1 MKRFF
6 MTLAAAIMMV
16 SGATAQTSAV
26 KNAVKSTF
34 TLNAYDAGG
43 SLISTTRGIF
53 TTDNGEGFCTW
64 TPLSKAARAEIT
76 DANGRKYEVST
87 IIGANELYDVCKF
100 RAVGQGKTT
109 PALLATTTQPAN
121 SKVWLVSSTDKKAA
135 PKQYDVERAEKF
147 MDKYSYYIMGY
158 NDEIP
163 DAGCPFVNE
172 KGQVIGLLQPSE
184 TSNEIHAVD
193 VQFIQSLHLEAISV
207 GMPMYAKTGIRL
219 EMPADKEQALL
230 MLMMSGEQRDSTK
243 YAGYMND
250 FISKFPHEV
259 DGYTT
264 RALSKVAANDFAG
277 ADADMTTAL
286 KEAANKA
293 EAHAEYARVMYNKI
307 IYNPDTTFTSWT
319 LDKALQ
325 EAETAYKLDAQPSYK
340 HRVAQI
346 NFSKGEY
353 AKAYDMFIDL
363 SKTSLRNS
371 EVYFEAAQCKTMMKA
386 PQKEITELLD
396 SAVAVC
402 PRPLTN
408 VSAPY
413 VLARAQAYDASGE
426 YRKALADYN
435 SYDTLM
441 LGRANAEFYYTRYNC
456 ELKIRQYQQALNDI
470 AHAAYLSPQEPLY
483 LAEMAS
489 LELRVNRLNDAISV
503 SDLCLKISPDNTD
516 ALIIKG
522 VALINN
528 KKKAEGMEC
537 LKRAKELG
545 DERAQGMM
553 DKYK

>member
-6 MTLAAAIMMV
+6 MTLAATMLMV
-16 SGATAQTSAV
+16 FGAYAQTSAV
-26 KNAVKSTF
+26 KNAAKSTF
-34 TLNAYDAGG
+34 TLNAYDADGK
-43 SLISTTRGIF
+43 LISTTRGIF

-76 DANGRKYEVST
+76 DANGRKYEVNT

-109 PALLATTTQPAN
+109 PALLATTPQPGG
-121 SKVWLVSSTDKKAA
+121 SKVWLVSDNDKKAM
-135 PKQYDVERAEKF
+135 PKPYEVERSEKF
-147 MDKYSYYIMGY
+147 MDKYSYYIMPY

-163 DAGCPFVNE
+163 DAGCPFVND

-193 VQFIQSLHLEAISV
+193 VQFIQSLHLEAIAAST
-207 GMPMYAKTGIRL
+207 PMFAKTGIRI
-219 EMPADKEQALL
+219 EMPNDKEQALL
-230 MLMMSGEQRDSTK
+230 MLMMAGEQRDSTK
-243 YAGYMND
+243 YAKYVND

-264 RALSKVAANDFAG
+264 RAFNKVAEGNFAG
-277 ADADMTTAL
+277 ADADMNTAL
-286 KEAANKA
+286 KEATNKA
-293 EAHAEYARVMYNKI
+293 EAHAEYSRVMYNKI
-307 IYNPDTTFTSWT
+307 IYNPDTTFTTWT
-319 LDKALQ
+319 LDKALH

-353 AKAYDMFIDL
+353 AKAYDMFMEL
-363 SKTSLRNS
+363 SKTPLRNS
-371 EVYFEAAQCKTMMKA
+371 ELFFEAAQCKNQLKA
-386 PQKEITELLD
+386 PQQEIIELLD
-396 SAVAVC
+396 SAVAAC

-413 VLARAQAYDASGE
+413 VLARAQAYDANKE

-441 LGRANAEFYYTRYNC
+441 YGRANAEFYYTRYVC

-489 LELRVNRLNDAISV
+489 LELRVNRLDDAINV

>member
-1 MKRFF
+1 

-34 TLNAYDAGG
+34 ILNAYDADG

-109 PALLATTTQPAN
+109 PALLAATTQPAN

-135 PKQYDVERAEKF
+135 PKQYNVERAEKF

-230 MLMMSGEQRDSTK
+230 MLMMSGEQRDSAK

-319 LDKALQ
+319 LDKALH

-489 LELRVNRLNDAISV
+489 LELRVNRLDDAISV

>member
-1 MKRFF
+1 